1 MATAAR
7 RRYVPPAQPGAAQVC
22 LLDAEGASRR
32 EEPAGRFLDEA
43 RSQVTNEDSAEF
55 RFAAKPDTWQRIT
68 KFIEEEAECCPFFA
82 FEQFEEGDDVV
93 LRIIRPEVQ
102 DR

>member
-7 RRYVPPAQPGAAQVC
+7 RRYVPPAQPDAEQVC

-43 RSQVTNEDSAEF
+43 RSQVTEESSAEF
-55 RFAAKPDTWQRIT
+55 RFEAKPDTWQRIT

-82 FEQFEEGDDVV
+82 FEQFEEGNDVV
-93 LRIIRPEVQ
+93 LRIIRPKVQ